1 MKTELK
7 TSLGFQMNET
17 PTMWGTEFDVHL
29 GIPQIVGF
37 SESSPLCWIL
47 VSDKKPLYGE
57 HLRSPNL
64 ML

>member
-1 MKTELK
+1 MAY
-7 TSLGFQMNET
+7 ET
-17 PTMWGTEFDVHL
+17 KHEFEMYENPTMWGTEFDVHL

-47 VSDKKPLYGE
+47 VSDKKPQYGE

-64 ML
+64 MQ